1 MKRQF
6 LSIVAAAVAG
16 LAFTALPA
24 QAQPKA
30 PEKVTLM
37 LNWYLYSE
45 HAPFFLGK
53 ERGFFSEE
61 GLVPRDDDVR
71 EGQQAL
77 EGVVADDRA
86 RQVAA
91 KIGYLTAVQQG
102 SSDLALNFLGG

>member
-6 LSIVAAAVAG
+6 LSVIAASIAG

-24 QAQPKA
+24 QAQSKA

-61 GLVPRDDDVR
+61 GIDLEIQ
-71 EGQQAL
+71 EGRGSAVTAQA
-77 EGVVADDRA
+77 
-86 RQVAA
+86 VAA
-91 KIGYLTAVQQG
+91 KSATFGNLCLTLILFFGCTVT
-102 SSDLALNFLGG
+102 FLSRKYSTW